1 LLSMN
6 LVASQGSNNPH
17 SAYNEAN
24 LAMLGIGYRRVSPF
38 YAAQEAFDVARLWKS
53 EKVSFS

>member
-1 LLSMN
+1 MN